1 MLPDVLANALPF
13 LSAVFIYVR
22 LPALFILVIIG
33 LLWIFTVKARGSID
47 MAKHRA
53 LPGPPP
59 LPIIGNVMEF
69 SGKYPNSMIEGSKS
83 ILFCYV
89 NELDYAFVTIISS
102 TRDGREIWAS
112 CWLFRRP
119 LSQGAHCLQR
129 RLQGH
134 HGQSEV

>member
-1 MLPDVLANALPF
+1 MLPDTLANALPF
-13 LSAVFIYVR
+13 LSAVIIYVR

-53 LPGPPP
+53 LPGPTP

-69 SGKYPNSMIEGSKS
+69 SGKYPNSMIEGCMSKLIKS
-83 ILFCYV
+83 ILFYYV

-102 TRDGREIWAS
+102 IRDGREIWAS

-119 LSQGAHCLQR
+119 LS
-129 RLQGH
+129 
-134 HGQSEV
+134 